1 MPKPKGDWS
10 TIPVKELGLSTRA
23 FNAVTRGAGCK
34 TIGELA
40 AKSDA
45 ELRWCPGMGP
55 GSLAECRAAVR
66 RFLTERGF
74 MGDVAN
80 ALIRAMRDAGCH
92 DMTQSDA
99 IATINALGAEGWE
112 IRRV

>member
-1 MPKPKGDWS
+1 MPKPKGSW
-10 TIPVKELGLSTRA
+10 TEIPVKELELSTRA
-23 FNAVTRGAGCK
+23 FNAVTRGAGCR
-34 TIGELA
+34 TLGELA
-40 AKSDA
+40 AKSDL

-55 GSLAECRAAVR
+55 TSLTECRAALR

-80 ALIRAMRDAGCH
+80 ALVRATRDAGCSV
-92 DMTQSDA
+92 MTQNDA